1 MNVMTFAHF
10 QVKRL
15 VRMGSKLKYAFMLK
29 RELQSAHWKFKRH
42 GLDYMAKELEAYQEI
57 EKRVEREI
65 SVARTIVGS
74 ALAMGYKVSVY
85 DGEEWAI
92 KQSSDRTAIMA
103 EIATTDCNTLSFRDQ
118 EGKSVGSVFLVYG
131 NLASEVMND
140 WTDTPTMEKIL
151 DNAIKQ
157 CDRYSEKGL

>member
-65 SVARTIVGS
+65 SVVRTIVGS
-74 ALAMGYKVSVY
+74 ALAMGYTVSVY
-85 DGEEWAI
+85 DGEEWAV

-103 EIATTDCNTLSFRDQ
+103 EVYTTDENTLAFQDQ
-118 EGKSVGSVFLVYG
+118 EGKSLGSVFLVYG

-140 WTDTPTMEKIL
+140 WTDSPAMRRIL
-151 DNAIKQ
+151 DNACKQ